1 MKRISLTEFELE
13 MLETAQIEFGAI
25 VTFEQLL
32 SLVDEDVIYTRKR
45 ISKLVNQGLLMR
57 IKKGVFVISDLS
69 TRGGLSISHYAI
81 VNALVEKS
89 YLSFETALQFH
100 GLYDQLL
107 ANIVAV
113 SLTRFKTSTID
124 GYAYKFVNT
133 GEKYFYGWDTYIID
147 GQQVKIADVEKA
159 LLDLLQ
165 FHRTLYSVDLVLEKL
180 NTFKEDIDQQKLI
193 QYALR
198 ANLTT
203 RRIMGFLMDCAT
215 FDTEKL
221 HLSIQDKSSVSYISD
236 SDQNQYNHKW
246 KLYYDQYF
254 EQYLPER
261 IDQTTA

>member
-1 MKRISLTEFELE
+1 MKRISLTESELE
-13 MLETAQIEFGAI
+13 MLETALIEFGAI
-25 VTFEQLL
+25 VTFEQLS
-32 SLVDEDVIYTRKR
+32 SLVDEDVAYTRKR
-45 ISKLVNQGLLMR
+45 ISKLANQGLLVR

-69 TRGGLSISHYAI
+69 TRGGLSIPHYAI

-107 ANIVAV
+107 TNIVAV
-113 SLTRFKTSTID
+113 SLTRYKTSTID
-124 GYAYKFVNT
+124 GYTYKFINT
-133 GEKYFYGWDTYIID
+133 SKKYFYGWNTYIIE
-147 GQQVKIADVEKA
+147 GQKVKIADVEKA

-180 NTFKEDIDQQKLI
+180 NTFKADIDQQKLI

-221 HLSIQDKSSVSYISD
+221 RLSVQDKSSISYISNLD
-236 SDQNQYNHKW
+236 NNRYNHKW

-254 EQYLPER
+254 EKYLPKTVE
-261 IDQTTA
+261 